1 VGLKKIKKP
10 NGEVYYI
17 DERGRR
23 VFSTSLDN
31 LNEAKTRDIADEDL
45 RKKVI
50 LTTETSP
57 VDVAINERI
66 DVISAEYI
74 FPMNSFEEFFDSD
87 DKDMNRE
94 IKFAQNVLR
103 NAKENALR
111 ELRIEALNLNA
122 DAVIGVNLSYTE
134 FYNKRKSMVL
144 LMATGTAVK
153 LKL

>member
-1 VGLKKIKKP
+1 MGLKKIKKP
-10 NGEVYYI
+10 NGEVYYV

-23 VFSTSLDN
+23 VFSTSMDN
-31 LNEAKTRDIADEDL
+31 LNEVKTRNIPDEDL

-57 VDVAINERI
+57 IDLTINERI

-74 FPMNSFEEFFDSD
+74 FSANSFEEFFDSD
-87 DKDMNRE
+87 EKDMHSE
-94 IKFAQNVLR
+94 TKFAQNVLK
-103 NAKENALR
+103 NAKQNALR
-111 ELRIEALNLNA
+111 ELRIEAINLNA

-144 LMATGTAVK
+144 LLATGTAVR
-153 LKL
+153 LK

>member
-1 VGLKKIKKP
+1 MGLKKIKKP

-17 DERGRR
+17 DETGRR
-23 VFSTSLDN
+23 VFSTSMDN
-31 LNEAKTRDIADEDL
+31 LNEAKTRDIADEEL

-57 VDVAINERI
+57 IDLTINERM
-66 DVISAEYI
+66 DVISAECI
-74 FPMNSFEEFFDSD
+74 FSTNTFEDYFDSD
-87 DKDMNRE
+87 EKEMRSE
-94 IKFAQNVLR
+94 IKLVQNVLR

-122 DAVIGVNLSYTE
+122 DAVIAVNLSYTE

-144 LMATGTAVK
+144 LLATGTAVK
-153 LKL
+153 LK

>member
-17 DERGRR
+17 DESGRR
-23 VFSTSLDN
+23 VFSTSIDN
-31 LNEAKTRDIADEDL
+31 LNEAKTRNIADEEL

-57 VDVAINERI
+57 IDFTINERI

-74 FPMNSFEEFFDSD
+74 FSTNTFEDYFDSD
-87 DKDMNRE
+87 EKEMRSE
-94 IKFAQNVLR
+94 IKLVQNVLR
-103 NAKENALR
+103 NAKENVLR

-144 LMATGTAVK
+144 LLATGTAVK
-153 LKL
+153 LK

>member
-1 VGLKKIKKP
+1 MGLKKIQKP

-17 DERGRR
+17 DETGRR
-23 VFSTSLDN
+23 VFSTSIDN
-31 LNEAKTRDIADEDL
+31 LNEAKIRDIADEDL

-57 VDVAINERI
+57 IDLTINERI

-74 FPMNSFEEFFDSD
+74 FSANSFEEFFDSD
-87 DKDMNRE
+87 EKEMHRE

-144 LMATGTAVK
+144 LLATGTAVK
-153 LKL
+153 LK

>member
-1 VGLKKIKKP
+1 MGLKKIKKP

-17 DERGRR
+17 DETGRR
-23 VFSTSLDN
+23 VFSTSIDN
-31 LNEAKTRDIADEDL
+31 LNEAKTRNIADEEL

-57 VDVAINERI
+57 IDFTINERI

-74 FPMNSFEEFFDSD
+74 FSTNTFEDYFDSD
-87 DKDMNRE
+87 EKEMRSE
-94 IKFAQNVLR
+94 IKLVQNVLR
-103 NAKENALR
+103 NAKENVLR

-144 LMATGTAVK
+144 LLATGTAVK
-153 LKL
+153 LK

>member
-17 DERGRR
+17 DESGRR
-23 VFSTSLDN
+23 VFSSSIDN
-31 LNEAKTRDIADEDL
+31 LNEAKTRNIADEEL

-57 VDVAINERI
+57 IDLTINERI

-74 FPMNSFEEFFDSD
+74 FSTNTFEDYFDSNE
-87 DKDMNRE
+87 KEMRSE
-94 IKFAQNVLR
+94 IKLVQNVLR

-144 LMATGTAVK
+144 LLATGTAVK
-153 LKL
+153 LK

>member
-1 VGLKKIKKP
+1 MGLKKIKKP

-17 DERGRR
+17 DETGRR
-23 VFSTSLDN
+23 VFSTSIDN
-31 LNEAKTRDIADEDL
+31 LNEAKIRDIADEDL

-57 VDVAINERI
+57 IDLTITERI

-74 FPMNSFEEFFDSD
+74 FSTNSFDEYFDSD
-87 DKDMNRE
+87 EKEMRRE

-103 NAKENALR
+103 TAKENALR

-144 LMATGTAVK
+144 LLATGTAVK
-153 LKL
+153 IK

>member
-1 VGLKKIKKP
+1 MGLKKIKKP

-17 DERGRR
+17 DETGRR
-23 VFSTSLDN
+23 VFSTSIDN
-31 LNEAKTRDIADEDL
+31 LNEAKTRNIADEEL

-50 LTTETSP
+50 LTTETTP
-57 VDVAINERI
+57 IDFTINERI

-74 FPMNSFEEFFDSD
+74 FSTNTFEDYFDSD
-87 DKDMNRE
+87 EKEMRSE
-94 IKFAQNVLR
+94 IKLVQNVLR
-103 NAKENALR
+103 NAKENVLR

-144 LMATGTAVK
+144 LLATGTAVK
-153 LKL
+153 LK